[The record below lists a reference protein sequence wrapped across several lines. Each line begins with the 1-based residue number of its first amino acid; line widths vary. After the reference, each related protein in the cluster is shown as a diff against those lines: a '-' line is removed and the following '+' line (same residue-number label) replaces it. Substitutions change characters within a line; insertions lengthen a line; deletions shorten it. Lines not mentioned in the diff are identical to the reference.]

1 MSHPRDQ
8 SSLLCRFFLHHLFS
22 HLLGEKVLSSRGQRT
37 HIVLMFIYHLLK
49 VLLLLEQ
56 VFLLV
61 AVGLVFDQ
69 L

>member
-1 MSHPRDQ
+1 
-8 SSLLCRFFLHHLFS
+8 
-22 HLLGEKVLSSRGQRT
+22 
-37 HIVLMFIYHLLK
+37 MFIYHLLK